1 MDVNG
6 EDFDSHATLVGI
18 RIDGQR
24 VIMGGTVSA
33 CSPSIVINI
42 NVTTRYSALTANV
55 YTRLGE
61 RKSTQN

>member
-6 EDFDSHATLVGI
+6 ENLDSYATLVGI

-24 VIMGGTVSA
+24 VIKGGTVSA
-33 CSPSIVINI
+33 SSPSIVINA
-42 NVTTRYSALTANV
+42 NVTTSYGALTANA